1 MSCNRKYLNLQWT
14 TINQIIKIIVWFI
27 ASKRFGCL
35 KKKKCLQ
42 FYISF
47 SYYLN
52 PIMIPFISQDCSETF
67 WQKRNFCSRIAISN
81 CCSKSFSVKVKASFI
96 SNAKE
101 SFYHI
106 QFLYTLLVSSW
117 KQFYL
122 SHKCLSNMEILRL
135 LNFKVH
141 GQILKFYKFTYSNL
155 FLDFTFYLTHEKYN

>member
-27 ASKRFGCL
+27 ESKRFGCL

-67 WQKRNFCSRIAISN
+67 WQKWNFVAELQYQIAVLNLSVLRSRRVSFQMPKKVFIIFNFSTLCWSVPESN
-81 CCSKSFSVKVKASFI
+81 FI
-96 SNAKE
+96 FPTNAKE
-101 SFYHI
+101 
-106 QFLYTLLVSSW
+106 TW
-117 KQFYL
+117 KY
-122 SHKCLSNMEILRL
+122 
-135 LNFKVH
+135 
-141 GQILKFYKFTYSNL
+141 
-155 FLDFTFYLTHEKYN
+155 

>member
-1 MSCNRKYLNLQWT
+1 MNHNQPDNKNHSVIYCKQ
-14 TINQIIKIIVWFI
+14 TIWV
-27 ASKRFGCL
+27 SE
-35 KKKKCLQ
+35 KKKCLQ

-47 SYYLN
+47 SYNLN

-106 QFLYTLLVSSW
+106 QFLYTLLVNSW